1 MTTHE
6 VEIRSAFFVIRTLNK
21 QEEKMYIEMKK
32 TGLDVSDL
40 ITLVQRRK
48 DGNTLFPY
56 KSFVCRCSNC
66 LYSTKGKCALKECC
80 CMEERIRAHTCTFGE
95 MMRYCF
101 SGIAD
106 NVFQFR
112 LRIAV
117 EREAEVRSCFLDS
130 GHRKRF
136 YEGLAYTRKVSENFM
151 AQIFLLSAY
160 EPLWNETKK
169 ALDRSCVIYSDLKLG
184 TEGIDV
190 NAHNLYLTAF
200 DLEYGSAHSDLLDL
214 SDDEVVDFDVFR
226 MICYAVAISAYG
238 FDVIKISEKKRSKH
252 RKRKRKEGK
261 VNE

>member
-1 MTTHE
+1 
-6 VEIRSAFFVIRTLNK
+6 
-21 QEEKMYIEMKK
+21 
-32 TGLDVSDL
+32 
-40 ITLVQRRK
+40 
-48 DGNTLFPY
+48 
-56 KSFVCRCSNC
+56 
-66 LYSTKGKCALKECC
+66 
-80 CMEERIRAHTCTFGE
+80 
-95 MMRYCF
+95 MRYCF

-117 EREAEVRSCFLDS
+117 EREAELRGCFLDT

-136 YEGLAYTRKVSENFM
+136 YEGLAYTRKVSKKFM

-169 ALDRSCVIYSDLKLG
+169 VLERNCVVYSELEIG
-184 TEGIDV
+184 AEGIDV

-200 DLEYGSAHSDLLDL
+200 DLEYGSAHSDPPDL

-238 FDVIKISEKKRSKH
+238 LE
-252 RKRKRKEGK
+252 
-261 VNE
+261 

>member
-1 MTTHE
+1 
-6 VEIRSAFFVIRTLNK
+6 
-21 QEEKMYIEMKK
+21 MYIEKKK
-32 TGLDVSDL
+32 TGLDVLDL
-40 ITLVQRRK
+40 ITLVQRK
-48 DGNTLFPY
+48 GGVNTGFPY

-80 CMEERIRAHTCTFGE
+80 CMDERIRAHTCTFGE

-101 SGIAD
+101 SGIGD

-112 LRIAV
+112 LRLAI
-117 EREAEVRSCFLDS
+117 EREAELKSCFLDA

-136 YEGLAYTRKVSENFM
+136 YEGLAYTRKASNNLI

-160 EPLWNETKK
+160 ESLWVEAKK
-169 ALDRSCVIYSDLKLG
+169 ILERNCVVYSALEISIK
-184 TEGIDV
+184 GIDV
-190 NAHNLYLTAF
+190 NPHNLFTTAL

-238 FDVIKISEKKRSKH
+238 LDAIRVSEKQRAKKYKH
-252 RKRKRKEGK
+252 KRKGERI
-261 VNE
+261 NE